1 MGIKPP
7 LCLSFSEPMGTDEVA
22 PHSLDVL
29 FKMGQSASRTVSF
42 SSNGAPLK
50 RNGNALLCL
59 GLVPALELGVD
70 LVIDAKVDAEL
81 LDRCNTIQALL
92 CAWYPGYRVVS
103 ITAPVAR
110 PARGSSQRTA
120 VFFSGGVD
128 SSYSLV
134 ERRDSLDALVT
145 LIGADVDP
153 QQHEPADHLRDLS
166 KNVAEAFDIE
176 QIVITTDIR
185 QVSDS
190 LVGWVEYH
198 GALLS
203 AVGHLL
209 SDRLD
214 HVLIASSADE
224 SSWNRRWGSHPALDP
239 LWSTQDMQ
247 VEHHGL
253 VHRLAK
259 IERITSV
266 PTLMN
271 HLRVCN
277 FSEDNCGVCPNC
289 SFMLQA
295 LDLLD
300 ARSLSPTYAHGDSS
314 KTRLEVTGEGSL
326 SDMKHLRAAAL
337 ERKQDS
343 LVSSIDRALA
353 IYAAK
358 KRRERIFRT
367 AEMARRFKRFKRQIR
382 YLHVSRKGT

>member
-1 MGIKPP
+1 MSLRPP
-7 LCLSFSEPMGTDEVA
+7 LCLSFSEPVGTDESA
-22 PHSLDVL
+22 LHSLNVL
-29 FKMGQSASRTVSF
+29 FKMGPSASRTVSF

-50 RNGNALLCL
+50 RNGNALLCM

-70 LVIDAKVDAEL
+70 LVIDAEVDAEL

-92 CAWYPGYRVVS
+92 CAWYPGYRVIS
-103 ITAPVAR
+103 ITSPVAR
-110 PARGSSQRTA
+110 PVRGTSQRTA

-128 SSYSLV
+128 SSYTLM
-134 ERRDSLDALVT
+134 ERCDGLDALVT

-153 QQHEPADHLRDLS
+153 EHHEQADHLRDLS
-166 KNVAEAFDIE
+166 KKVAEAFDIE

-259 IERITSV
+259 IDRIVKV
-266 PTLMN
+266 PALMN

-277 FSEDNCGVCPNC
+277 FSGDNCGVCANC

-326 SDMKHLRAAAL
+326 SDMKHLRDAAL
-337 ERKQDS
+337 ESGQDALIS
-343 LVSSIDRALA
+343 AIDRALA

-367 AEMARRFKRFKRQIR
+367 AEMSRRFKRFKRQIR
-382 YLHVSRKGT
+382 YLHVSRKGA